1 MTRDIVIVGAGRVG
15 RNVAEQLSE
24 DRNTVTVIERDTM
37 NCEQVAKK
45 ADRVIEGDGS
55 DPDTFGKVDLS
66 TVDVVAA
73 LTDNTDVNLE
83 ICEMASDEDADIKT
97 ILRIARDGE
106 QDNAHRHF
114 VDSVVYPAAAG
125 ADVAVERITSP

>member
-1 MTRDIVIVGAGRVG
+1 MTRNIVIVGAGRVG
-15 RNVAEQLSE
+15 RHVAEQLRE
-24 DRNTVTVIERDTM
+24 ERNAVTVIEQDAE
-37 NCEQVAKK
+37 NCEQVTPKVNH
-45 ADRVIEGDGS
+45 VIEGDGS
-55 DPDTFGKVDLS
+55 DPDVFDQVDLS

-73 LTDNTDVNLE
+73 LTDNTEVNLTV
-83 ICEMASDEDADIKT
+83 CEMASNKSDTVKT

-125 ADVAVERITSP
+125 ADVALDRITSI

>member
-1 MTRDIVIVGAGRVG
+1 MTRKIVIVGAGRVG
-15 RNVAEQLSE
+15 RHVAEQLRE
-24 DRNTVTVIERDTM
+24 ERNTVTVIEKDAT
-37 NCEQVAKK
+37 NCDQVDSKVN
-45 ADRVIEGDGS
+45 RVIEGNGA
-55 DPDTFGKVDLS
+55 DPDVFDQVDLS

-73 LTDNTDVNLE
+73 LTDDTEVNLDV
-83 ICEMASDEDADIKT
+83 CELVADRDSDVRT

-125 ADVAVERITSP
+125 ADVALDRITSA

>member
-1 MTRDIVIVGAGRVG
+1 MTRNIVIVGAGRVG
-15 RNVAEQLSE
+15 RHVAEQLRE
-24 DRNTVTVIERDTM
+24 ERNAVTVIEQNQA
-37 NCEQVAKK
+37 NCEQVASKVN
-45 ADRVIEGDGS
+45 RVIEGDGS
-55 DPDTFGKVDLS
+55 DPEVFGQVDLS

-73 LTDNTDVNLE
+73 LTDNTEVNLAV
-83 ICEMASDEDADIKT
+83 CEMASDKNADVKT

-125 ADVAVERITSP
+125 ADVTLDRITSV

>member
-1 MTRDIVIVGAGRVG
+1 MTRNIVIVGAGRVG
-15 RNVAEQLSE
+15 RHVAEQLRE
-24 DRNTVTVIERDTM
+24 ERNTVTVIEQDAE
-37 NCEQVAKK
+37 NCEQVTTKVN
-45 ADRVIEGDGS
+45 DVIEGDGS
-55 DPDTFGKVDLS
+55 DPDVFDQVDLS

-73 LTDNTDVNLE
+73 LTDNTDVNLTV
-83 ICEMASDEDADIKT
+83 CEMASGKSDTVKT

-125 ADVAVERITSP
+125 ADVALDRITSI